1 MWMGGKAAKHC
12 PGTKKAEGLPPE
24 DLATLLSKDQVRYVR
39 VLESASDPTAIDED
53 GYSSIPELLEQAS
66 LVDPTRKPHLRLSNR
81 ALARI
86 EQDLADRPP
95 PVPNWVGN
103 RSRGP
108 WKALLAD
115 RTLHS
120 VECEV
125 ARLLLSKK
133 KVAIYNEKKF
143 ARSEQADDDSDFE
156 DDYGEYT
163 AAGPTP
169 PVQASV

>member
-1 MWMGGKAAKHC
+1 MPRKAKS
-12 PGTKKAEGLPPE
+12 KFYEE
-24 DLATLLSKDQVRYVR
+24 VENLSKLLRNKHG
-39 VLESASDPTAIDED
+39 ED
-53 GYSSIPELLEQAS
+53 GV
-66 LVDPTRKPHLRLSNR
+66 LVSQHEFWVDFR
-81 ALARI
+81 AR
-86 EQDLADRPP
+86 
-95 PVPNWVGN
+95 
-103 RSRGP
+103 
-108 WKALLAD
+108 ALLAD